1 MAANK
6 QILQNL
12 KAKATTFVSEWTM
25 TTRSTGSRLSAM
37 SFMRARSRE
46 DTLQTQLSLSK
57 AETKC

>member
-1 MAANK
+1 MAAK
-6 QILQNL
+6 KPILQNL

-46 DTLQTQLSLSK
+46 DTLQTQHITFK
-57 AETKC
+57 